1 MPSRRS
7 ALILLAGGS
16 AALALGA
23 PTTAHAHGR
32 PGAHRPFG
40 RYGSPSHRI
49 DASTLYVD
57 AGGRGDHTTVQAAVD
72 AATGTGR
79 TLVIA
84 PGTYRET
91 VDIPADRTG
100 LTLIGA
106 SDDPHD
112 TVIVYSNANGTPG
125 PTVRGRTARADP
137 PPSPPG
143 PPVSPPAA

>member
-7 ALILLAGGS
+7 ALTLLAGGS

-23 PTTAHAHGR
+23 APAAHAR
-32 PGAHRPFG
+32 APRPFG
-40 RYGSPSHRI
+40 RYGSPSRRL
-49 DASTLYVD
+49 DAATLYVD
-57 AGGRGDHTTVQAAVD
+57 ARGRGDHTGLQAAVD
-72 AATGTGR
+72 AATGPGR

-112 TVIVYSNANGTPG
+112 TVIVYGNANGTPC
-125 PTVRGRTARADP
+125 PTVRAPTAPADP
-137 PPSPPG
+137 PPSPPA
-143 PPVSPPAA
+143 PQDSPRTP